1 MKHKKSWSKKLVLV
15 AMAVFLLGG
24 CATLREERVTETE
37 QLLAAAG
44 FHQRPANTPGRLAH
58 LQTLPP
64 QKLFSKTRDDKV
76 YFLYA
81 DPEFC
86 HCLYVGD
93 EPAYQEYQKL
103 SVKKEIAEAQESA
116 AMMNEDAAMQ
126 WEMWGPWPWW

>member
-1 MKHKKSWSKKLVLV
+1 
-15 AMAVFLLGG
+15 MAVLMLGS
-24 CATLREERVTETE
+24 CATLEQRVTGTE

-44 FHQRPANTPGRLAH
+44 FHQRSADTPERLAH
-58 LQTLPP
+58 LQSLPS
-64 QKLFSKTRDDKV
+64 QKLFSQTRDGKV
-76 YFLYA
+76 YYLYA

-93 EPAYQEYQKL
+93 EPAYQQYQKL
-103 SVKKEIAEAQESA
+103 SVEKEIAKAEENA